1 MRRSRH
7 HLLFEFPTA
16 SLFAFSYVF
25 FSNSLSTTLCGVA
38 PGLRAAMARS
48 RSRSR
53 SRGNDGFYE
62 ILGVSREDSYEEI
75 GKAYK
80 KLSLKLHPDK
90 GGSVDRFQKLSEA
103 YEVLKD
109 PELRDEYDSFQTHAA
124 YLDFL
129 ASKGPAASM
138 QEESEE
144 EGGVTVP
151 LPPGVQSPDSRYF
164 IPIIDTFGD
173 MGRRLVIPAAVVSEM
188 EVLGIG
194 IEEIDLL
201 TLARCSAAKEL
212 PKGWKYAG
220 GGVYD
225 NDEDRRTLRASSLD
239 HLISILIA
247 EVRFHRSDSEVDSEV
262 DFEEPSL
269 ADLQRRLA
277 ALLGEGSH
285 EHPQDEVDREEAPS
299 AADLQDDREE
309 APSAAD
315 LRRRLAALLGEGGA
329 DGGADGRADG
339 REEGRAN
346 HGADGGADYDLYLK
360 HKLRARLVKEEQ
372 KEYFK
377 NFQDKSLLDSAKA
390 LQLHRKAQ
398 NAKDRARKACRRAR

>member
-1 MRRSRH
+1 
-7 HLLFEFPTA
+7 
-16 SLFAFSYVF
+16 
-25 FSNSLSTTLCGVA
+25 
-38 PGLRAAMARS
+38 MARS

-285 EHPQDEVDREEAPS
+285 EHPHDDVDR
-299 AADLQDDREE
+299 DE

-329 DGGADGRADG
+329 DGGADGRED
-339 REEGRAN
+339 GRAN
-346 HGADGGADYDLYLK
+346 HGEDHGADGGADYDLYLK